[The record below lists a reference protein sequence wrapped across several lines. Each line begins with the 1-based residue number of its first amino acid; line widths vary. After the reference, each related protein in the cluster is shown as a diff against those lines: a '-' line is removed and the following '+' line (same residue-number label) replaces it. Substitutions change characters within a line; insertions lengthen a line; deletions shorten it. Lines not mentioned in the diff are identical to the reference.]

1 MMTFERIKPK
11 IERIPHYRN
20 SFNNINN
27 LNNNNKLLEKFPEN
41 YKNCRFI
48 LLDTETT
55 GLDISRDKLISINAV
70 EMINSELTGI
80 QFNAYLHKRFNKSTK
95 PLMYY
100 LSEYNYSREDN
111 IKKSLETFLSF
122 VSDSIIITHNALFD
136 MKFINEELKRCS
148 LPEIPLGQCI
158 CTLKIL
164 KNLKKIGRLDK
175 NFKLR
180 LCDLCRYYDIHV
192 NPKDLHQGIVDAI
205 VFARVV
211 SKMIEDG
218 IYNDYDNY
226 DYEDVDSY
234 VNCTHSDHSY
244 DFGNSNDEK
253 YSNINMEEKD
263 PDIGNESINKR
274 IKSKSE
280 EKKIR
285 YKNKYNRSFNYKKKK
300 SKKINYFKYDKKNYK
315 KNNFIRYKNN
325 IKKGNEENI
334 YLYLKDKKNKI
345 NKYNNNNIINN
356 DKKKLFE
363 SFVCSNKKKD
373 IFRKDNKLLFSTNVF
388 DNNIK
393 DNIEIDKEQ
402 KINFLKNAFKSY
414 IKENKIIFKK

>member
-148 LPEIPLGQCI
+148 LYMLI
-158 CTLKIL
+158 
-164 KNLKKIGRLDK
+164 
-175 NFKLR
+175 
-180 LCDLCRYYDIHV
+180 
-192 NPKDLHQGIVDAI
+192 
-205 VFARVV
+205 
-211 SKMIEDG
+211 
-218 IYNDYDNY
+218 
-226 DYEDVDSY
+226 
-234 VNCTHSDHSY
+234 
-244 DFGNSNDEK
+244 
-253 YSNINMEEKD
+253 
-263 PDIGNESINKR
+263 
-274 IKSKSE
+274 
-280 EKKIR
+280 
-285 YKNKYNRSFNYKKKK
+285 
-300 SKKINYFKYDKKNYK
+300 
-315 KNNFIRYKNN
+315 
-325 IKKGNEENI
+325 
-334 YLYLKDKKNKI
+334 
-345 NKYNNNNIINN
+345 
-356 DKKKLFE
+356 
-363 SFVCSNKKKD
+363 
-373 IFRKDNKLLFSTNVF
+373 
-388 DNNIK
+388 
-393 DNIEIDKEQ
+393 Q
-402 KINFLKNAFKSY
+402 KIY
-414 IKENKIIFKK
+414 IKE